1 MHQLVKFAIGTITFL
16 SCLQRTLSAQALTY
30 KFNWTGEN
38 GYSATVDFDF
48 NDLDNDAI
56 VRANNSNNFNEFT
69 LFNITFRDL
78 VSNSLVTL
86 ATYDLNQ
93 LQSFNPNFNFNYD
106 FVNNVVLQTGNFSD
120 ADGFFI
126 GDGDNGFFLTSNG
139 NDRITFGDTDETV
152 FDVGGI
158 VTATP
163 IPFEFSPTLSLG
175 IFSAVFAIQKGR
187 KRLQFTKKAL
197 AQLETEHS
205 QS

>member
-69 LFNITFRDL
+69 VFNITFREL
-78 VSNSLVTL
+78 VRNSLVTL

-120 ADGFFI
+120 ADGFSI
-126 GDGDNGFFLTSNG
+126 GDGDNGFF
-139 NDRITFGDTDETV
+139 
-152 FDVGGI
+152 
-158 VTATP
+158 
-163 IPFEFSPTLSLG
+163 
-175 IFSAVFAIQKGR
+175 
-187 KRLQFTKKAL
+187 
-197 AQLETEHS
+197 
-205 QS
+205 

>member
-1 MHQLVKFAIGTITFL
+1 M
-16 SCLQRTLSAQALTY
+16 S
-30 KFNWTGEN
+30 
-38 GYSATVDFDF
+38 
-48 NDLDNDAI
+48 
-56 VRANNSNNFNEFT
+56 
-69 LFNITFRDL
+69 
-78 VSNSLVTL
+78 
-86 ATYDLNQ
+86 
-93 LQSFNPNFNFNYD
+93 
-106 FVNNVVLQTGNFSD
+106 
-120 ADGFFI
+120 
-126 GDGDNGFFLTSNG
+126 
-139 NDRITFGDTDETV
+139 FGDTDETV